1 MPSPTTFYAD
11 DPRTEP
17 EPVAACDLCNTS
29 PCQCDRLTDD
39 YRDYLED
46 L

>member
-1 MPSPTTFYAD
+1 MTAFYAE

-17 EPVAACDLCNTS
+17 EPATACDLCNGD

-46 L
+46 